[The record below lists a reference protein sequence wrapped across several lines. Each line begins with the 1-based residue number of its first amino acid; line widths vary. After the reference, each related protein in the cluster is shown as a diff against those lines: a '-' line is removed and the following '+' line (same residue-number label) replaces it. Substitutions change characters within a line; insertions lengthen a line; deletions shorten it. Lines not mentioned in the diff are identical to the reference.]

1 MLTKNSRR
9 GLQVAI
15 QDAPED
21 SFIADGSLPLLPSS
35 CSHLPL
41 LFHILFVSGDVFIK
55 NNIAINANG
64 VAMRNNPKTFT
75 LEYKE
80 LEIGDTIGR
89 GCSSVVLQGF
99 HKPTGT
105 PLALK
110 VINLFDKSKRDQ
122 LIREISTLYD
132 AQCPRCSL
140 SPSSPLLSSPRTQ

>member
-1 MLTKNSRR
+1 MLGRNTRR

-21 SFIADGSLPLLPSS
+21 SFIADGKES
-35 CSHLPL
+35 CSLYFTVTL
-41 LFHILFVSGDVFIK
+41 SGDVFIK

-64 VAMRNNPKTFT
+64 VAMRNNPKRFT

-80 LEIGDTIGR
+80 LDVGDTIGR
-89 GCSSVVLQGF
+89 GCSSVVLHGF

-132 AQCPRCSL
+132 AQCPR
-140 SPSSPLLSSPRTQ
+140 

>member
-1 MLTKNSRR
+1 MHQK
-9 GLQVAI
+9 I
-15 QDAPED
+15 
-21 SFIADGSLPLLPSS
+21 PLLLMVPDHCSS
-35 CSHLPL
+35 F
-41 LFHILFVSGDVFIK
+41 LFIIFFLGDVFIK

-132 AQCPRCSL
+132 AQCPRSATL
-140 SPSSPLLSSPRTQ
+140 PLPSRVLSSNYSIA

>member
-1 MLTKNSRR
+1 
-9 GLQVAI
+9 
-15 QDAPED
+15 
-21 SFIADGSLPLLPSS
+21 
-35 CSHLPL
+35 
-41 LFHILFVSGDVFIK
+41 LFFLGDVFIK

-132 AQCPRCSL
+132 AQCPRYV
-140 SPSSPLLSSPRTQ
+140 SPLSSFH